1 MDDGWQ
7 ACGTGRSLDNHSS
20 FHAPDGTPLVNKT
33 KFPDVKAMVAY
44 GHKKGVTMGWYD
56 NNCMCMDEY
65 TKRND
70 PVWEAAS
77 NGGDVKFLLENDF
90 DAVKIDNC
98 GDDQGVDFNQ
108 RVDLINASGKALMIE
123 NSNQG
128 FGNPLRGPCK
138 GSMQCPGCNNSA
150 VPHGCGRG
158 NPNNTLAPG
167 WCKYNMFRTCGD
179 IGPDFGEPN
188 ADTQPGGE
196 VSFES
201 DRD

>member
-1 MDDGWQ
+1 
-7 ACGTGRSLDNHSS
+7 
-20 FHAPDGTPLVNKT
+20 
-33 KFPDVKAMVAY
+33 MVAY

-70 PVWEAAS
+70 PIWEAAS

-128 FGNPLRGPCK
+128 FGNPQRGACK

-188 ADTQPGGE
+188 AELPAVERCRLKAIGTRSACWPQGA
-196 VSFES
+196 
-201 DRD
+201 

>member
-1 MDDGWQ
+1 MR
-7 ACGTGRSLDNHSS
+7 AKRTPIICMEAGRSKQHYEQDVQWMIDNG
-20 FHAPDGTPLVNKT
+20 F
-33 KFPDVKAMVAY
+33 
-44 GHKKGVTMGWYD
+44 
-56 NNCMCMDEY
+56 DE
-65 TKRND
+65 
-70 PVWEAAS
+70 
-77 NGGDVKFLLENDF
+77 
-90 DAVKIDNC
+90 VKIDNC

-179 IGPDFGEPN
+179 IGPDFGETN
-188 ADTQPGGE
+188 AELAG

-201 DRD
+201 DWG